1 MTVEA
6 GRGKLQ
12 IHKTSQGEITLF
24 RFVGIIDEAFEGR
37 ALAKGLAGQLI
48 LSLDQIR
55 RITSFGIRQWI
66 DFIGRASEACSKIYF
81 VDCAPRIVDQFNM
94 VANFG
99 GGGHILSFQAP
110 FRCPECGNERLKLF
124 QVDRDRE
131 MINALELVGDTC
143 PNDGAKEVLD
153 DDPETYLSYIGA
165 QSPFVPDP
173 NVVTFLAGRTS
184 YDVPQGLRKA
194 RIEKRVEDRYTIL
207 TIAGDI
213 GQDLPTGKLSEGLE
227 GDVVF
232 DLSGVSRVTP
242 EGRAT
247 WRNLLGAV
255 APTIERLLVL
265 GLPLPLLEGLSRPE
279 DLAEKGQALTVMLPH
294 MCPACSVTS
303 MLEVDVARHYDT
315 LKFASPPALSCP
327 DCGGPVSCA
336 ASEAALNGLTQLPM
350 PVNDVDVGELSKLA
364 RTPIQ
369 TTSTPR
375 PVAPPPTTAARP
387 GWATWL
393 PLVAVALLGVGAAL
407 FFVLSKEADPTVAA
421 PKVVET
427 SHPKPPAWR
436 DQTFTVKGDQILI
449 TGRSGFVPDKEQGFK
464 RARAAALEELC
475 HQVSNS
481 IRDPVWVEH
490 VGGQFQSFRAKAM
503 GNLEKALV
511 GGDPEL
517 ISKSQRRV
525 VEAQERVARAIAA
538 TASDA
543 VSKRSQYY
551 WEKLSTRNGVRY
563 KTWSLFRVAKNEFRR
578 LVEAFSQRGE
588 ALSALVV
595 TFFPGM
601 AWRYDQAEG
610 AVIIALKPD
619 SPLRHVGLLP
629 GDLVLSAQE
638 RRVKDARSFRKVLT
652 QEYEDLKAEGGTLLL
667 QTKRGDGPVVAHRLM
682 VARQPTAAGVP
693 GKRRPRP
700 KGKHGQPKPPPANIW
715 DDNPYE

>member
-12 IHKTSQGEITLF
+12 IHKSSQGDITLF

-37 ALAKGLAGQLI
+37 ALAKGLQGQLV

-99 GGGHILSFQAP
+99 GSGNILSFQAP
-110 FRCPECGNERLKLF
+110 FRCPECGNERAKLF
-124 QVDRDRE
+124 QIDRDRE
-131 MINALELVGDTC
+131 MINALELEGDSC

-153 DDPETYLSYIGA
+153 DDPETYLSYISA
-165 QSPFVPDP
+165 QASFVPDP
-173 NVVTFLAGRTS
+173 KVVTFLASRTS
-184 YDVPQGLRKA
+184 YDVPQGVRKA

-213 GQDLPTGKLSEGLE
+213 SEDLPTGKLSEGLE

-232 DLSGVSRVTP
+232 DLSGVAQVTP

-247 WRNLLGAV
+247 WRRLLGAV
-255 APTIERLLVL
+255 APTTERLFVL
-265 GLPLPLLEGLSRPE
+265 GLPLPILEGLSRGE
-279 DLAEKGQALTVMLPH
+279 DLAEKGQALTVLLPH
-294 MCPACSVTS
+294 MCPACGVTS
-303 MLEVDVARHYDT
+303 MLEVDVARHYEA

-327 DCGGPVSCA
+327 DCGGSVNCT
-336 ASEAALNGLTQLPM
+336 ASEIALSGLTQLPM
-350 PVNDVDVGELSKLA
+350 PVDGVDAGELSKLA

-369 TTSTPR
+369 ITATPR
-375 PVAPPPTTAARP
+375 PLVPPPPTTARP
-387 GWATWL
+387 AWTMWL
-393 PLVAVALLGVGAAL
+393 PLVVVALLGVGGAL
-407 FFVLSKEADPTVAA
+407 FFVLNKEADPKIAA

-427 SHPKPPAWR
+427 SHPKAPAWR

-449 TGRSGFVPDKEQGFK
+449 TGRSEFVPDKEQGFT

-475 HQVSNS
+475 HQIANS

-490 VGGQFQSFRAKAM
+490 VGGQFQSFRAKAL

-517 ISKSQRRV
+517 ISKSRRRV
-525 VEAQERVARAIAA
+525 VEGQERVAKAVGK
-538 TASDA
+538 TASAA

-551 WEKLSTRNGVRY
+551 WEKLNTKNGVRY
-563 KTWSLFRVAKNEFRR
+563 KTWSLFRVAKTEFRK
-578 LVEAFSQRGE
+578 LVEAFSKREE
-588 ALSALVV
+588 ALSAHAV

-601 AWRYDQAEG
+601 AWRYDQSEG
-610 AVIIALKPD
+610 AVIIGLKPD
-619 SPLRHVGLLP
+619 SPLKHVGLLP
-629 GDLVLSAQE
+629 GDLILSAQE
-638 RRVKDARSFRKVLT
+638 RRVKDSRGFRKVLT
-652 QEYEDLKAEGGTLLL
+652 QEYEDLKHEGGTLML

-682 VARQPTAAGVP
+682 VAKQPVTAGRPTKTRPQRPAG
-693 GKRRPRP
+693 KHRP
-700 KGKHGQPKPPPANIW
+700 KAPPANIW